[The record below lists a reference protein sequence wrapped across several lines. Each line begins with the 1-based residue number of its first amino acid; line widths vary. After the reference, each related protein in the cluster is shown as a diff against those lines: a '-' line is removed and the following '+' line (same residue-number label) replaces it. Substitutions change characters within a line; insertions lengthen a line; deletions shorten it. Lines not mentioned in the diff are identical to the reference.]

1 MKRSFYDDYLLWE
14 QDIVGFYVQVNDV
27 KLVNVKQSWVGG
39 IKMFVRE
46 KRELIKEG
54 CREYLKLS
62 VFFVDKR
69 NNKHSTSSLSSGV
82 MFALL
87 HKHGILINNH
97 FTAASLRWTERTY

>member
-1 MKRSFYDDYLLWE
+1 MG
-14 QDIVGFYVQVNDV
+14 V
-27 KLVNVKQSWVGG
+27 

-46 KRELIKEG
+46 KRKLIKG

-69 NNKHSTSSLSSGV
+69 NNKHSTPSLFSRV

-87 HKHGILINNH
+87 HKHRGESELINNH
-97 FTAASLRWTERTY
+97 FTKQELKKINHFTAAFLG

>member
-27 KLVNVKQSWVGG
+27 KLVNVEEAWVGG
-39 IKMFVRE
+39 IKMFVSTE
-46 KRELIKEG
+46 KRELKKG

-69 NNKHSTSSLSSGV
+69 NNKHSTASLSSGV

-87 HKHGILINNH
+87 HKQG
-97 FTAASLRWTERTY
+97 SLKEI

>member
-1 MKRSFYDDYLLWE
+1 MG
-14 QDIVGFYVQVNDV
+14 V
-27 KLVNVKQSWVGG
+27 

-46 KRELIKEG
+46 KRKLIKG

-69 NNKHSTSSLSSGV
+69 NNKHSTPSLFSRV

-87 HKHGILINNH
+87 HKHRGESELINNH
-97 FTAASLRWTERTY
+97 FTKQELKKKPFHSSLFRMKRRALISLI

>member
-1 MKRSFYDDYLLWE
+1 MG
-14 QDIVGFYVQVNDV
+14 V
-27 KLVNVKQSWVGG
+27 

-46 KRELIKEG
+46 KRKLIKG

-69 NNKHSTSSLSSGV
+69 NNKHSTPSLFSRV

-87 HKHGILINNH
+87 HKHRGESELINNH
-97 FTAASLRWTERTY
+97 FTKQELKKKHFTAAFRMKRGTIISLI